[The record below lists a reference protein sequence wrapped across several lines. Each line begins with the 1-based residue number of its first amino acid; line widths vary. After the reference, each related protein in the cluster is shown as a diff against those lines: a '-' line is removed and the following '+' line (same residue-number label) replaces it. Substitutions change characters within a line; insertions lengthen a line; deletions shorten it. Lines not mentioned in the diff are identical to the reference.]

1 MDMAECGIPLL
12 FDLVINLL
20 SSRIMTLSPSEIIEK
35 VTYSRQKVFFESFL
49 KLILSSVRISA
60 RVETKKTEFS
70 QTRIRR

>member
-49 KLILSSVRISA
+49 KLILTSVRISA

>member
-1 MDMAECGIPLL
+1 MAECGIPLL

>member
-20 SSRIMTLSPSEIIEK
+20 SRIMTFSPPEILEK

-49 KLILSSVRISA
+49 KLILSPVRISA
-60 RVETKKTEFS
+60 RVETKKPEFS

>member
-1 MDMAECGIPLL
+1 MAECGIPLL

-49 KLILSSVRISA
+49 KLILIPERISA